1 MNVSVGTHPFDILGL
16 PCIDFQWM
24 LLFSVYVITSL
35 APLATTVNHQSHFL
49 GDEKNPSS
57 PFSLIRVW
65 KNENPVLESVY
76 VLLLPCLFS

>member
-35 APLATTVNHQSHFL
+35 AKCKTLSFTL
-49 GDEKNPSS
+49 PS
-57 PFSLIRVW
+57 FYLI
-65 KNENPVLESVY
+65 S
-76 VLLLPCLFS
+76 VLLRDNQV